1 MALPT
6 TFNTLPAVGTTVPAT
21 AAQLD
26 GDLNAVG
33 AMAVTQCIA
42 AGTNAIT
49 LTPLANQPSI
59 TGYVNGQLFS
69 FVPTATSTGAVTA
82 QINALPFIQV
92 FLPSAVQ
99 AGTGAGNLIVGNPYL
114 VMFLSALNAGAGGFI
129 VVSQS
134 AGLSLPQSYLAGL
147 TLSNDGASPNTV
159 LDIAAGTCDDS
170 THVVTITLAAFTKTT
185 GGAWVAGAGQPGMGV
200 GLTIANTTWY
210 HVFAIQNAGL
220 PDVYFDTSVTAANKP
235 AGTTQFRRIGSVL
248 TDGAAHIIVFQQN
261 GDYFRWT
268 TPPLDGNNVA
278 TTPAYANLTISVP
291 LGVVVEAFGNTN
303 ATGGFPVQIRPPFA
317 LDGVVTNSTSPLGT
331 VAPSSTLFA
340 GGKWFSRTNASSQ
353 VQWASSSNSNSYLTT
368 EGWID
373 YRGKNL

>member
-6 TFNTLPAVGTTVPAT
+6 IFNTLPAVGTTVPAT

-33 AMAVTQCIA
+33 AMAVTQCTS

-82 QINALPFIQV
+82 QINALPFVQV

-114 VMFLSALNAGAGGFI
+114 VMFLSALNGGAGGFI

-134 AGLSLPQSYLAGL
+134 AASNLPRSYLAGL
-147 TLSNDGASPNTV
+147 TLANDGVSPNTV

-170 THVVTITLAAFTKTT
+170 THVVSITIAAFTKTT
-185 GGAWVAGAGQPGMGV
+185 GGAWVAGAGQPGMGT

-210 HVFAIQNAGL
+210 HVFAILNAGA
-220 PDVYFDTSVTAANKP
+220 PDVYFDTSVTAANSA
-235 AGTTQFRRIGSVL
+235 AGTTQFRRIGSFL
-248 TDGAAHIIVFQQN
+248 ATGAAGI
-261 GDYFRWT
+261 
-268 TPPLDGNNVA
+268 L
-278 TTPAYANLTISVP
+278 
-291 LGVVVEAFGNTN
+291 AF
-303 ATGGFPVQIRPPFA
+303 
-317 LDGVVTNSTSPLGT
+317 
-331 VAPSSTLFA
+331 
-340 GGKWFSRTNASSQ
+340 SQ
-353 VQWASSSNSNSYLTT
+353 
-368 EGWID
+368 
-373 YRGKNL
+373 